1 MTPETIIRAWK
12 DPEFRASL
20 TSEQRAAL
28 PELPSGKP
36 MTELDEGDLSDVVGG
51 SHLIIRPSIVVCTVT
66 RPTITI
72 LTTRPSAVDG
82 CPSTPGGCTFTIRE
96 TSVVQTVSGFGG

>member
-51 SHLIIRPSIVVCTVT
+51 SHIVRPTIVFTVT
-66 RPTITI
+66 RPPTII
-72 LTTRPSAVDG
+72 LTTRGSAIDACPSALG
-82 CPSTPGGCTFTIRE
+82 CTTTFTIGQITIFRR
-96 TSVVQTVSGFGG
+96 

>member
-51 SHLIIRPSIVVCTVT
+51 VLIITRPTIVFTVT
-66 RPTITI
+66 RPPTII
-72 LTTRPSAVDG
+72 LTTRGSAVDA
-82 CPSTPGGCTFTIRE
+82 CPSALGCTTTFTIRQ
-96 TSVVQTVSGFGG
+96 TTVVQTVSELG

>member
-51 SHLIIRPSIVVCTVT
+51 SHIIRPTLLFTNT
-66 RPTITI
+66 RPPITI
-72 LTTRPSAVDG
+72 LTTRGSAFDACPSALS
-82 CPSTPGGCTFTIRE
+82 CPTLTIRQ
-96 TSVVQTVSGFGG
+96 TTLFQNVTVVGG